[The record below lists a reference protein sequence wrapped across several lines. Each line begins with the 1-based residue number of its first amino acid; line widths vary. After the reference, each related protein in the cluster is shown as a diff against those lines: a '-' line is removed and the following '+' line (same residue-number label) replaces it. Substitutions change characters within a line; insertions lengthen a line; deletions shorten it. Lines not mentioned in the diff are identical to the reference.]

1 MIYMFRMFSGNTL
14 ETNIYEIALR
24 DEAKL
29 CRKLEKT
36 VDLYRRNH
44 CPYGD
49 LDQARADLINHLI
62 FMRDLEGDLIR
73 AENRGGN

>member
-1 MIYMFRMFSGNTL
+1 MVYMFRMFSGNTP
-14 ETNIYEIALR
+14 ETNIYEIALK

-49 LDQARADLINHLI
+49 LDRARADLIDHLI
-62 FMRDLEGDLIR
+62 FMRELENG
-73 AENRGGN
+73 ETK